1 MKTKTLLLTTLL
13 ALAGSASLL
22 AQSNVYSLNVV
33 GYVNVPVLANKF
45 QLISNPLKN
54 GANNLNTILATNV
67 PDGTLIY
74 KFVGGGFPGSSVFIE
89 GFGWDPDA
97 TLNPGEGA
105 FVNCPNNTN
114 LTFVGEVVTGSTN
127 PIPAGFSLKGS
138 VVPQS
143 TNLTALKFPAGDG
156 DLIYKFN
163 ASSQAYLPSTS
174 FIDGFGWDGVE
185 GTNGPSISVGES
197 VFVFRQ
203 PSNGS
208 TNWVR
213 NFVIQ

>member
-45 QLISNPLKN
+45 QMIANPLKN
-54 GANNLNTILATNV
+54 GTNDLNTILSTNV
-67 PDGTLIY
+67 PEDTTIY
-74 KFVGGGFPGSSVFIE
+74 KFVNGSYLSPSSFIT
-89 GFGWDPDA
+89 GFGWDYNFD
-97 TLNPGEGA
+97 LNPGEGA
-105 FVNCPNNTN
+105 FVRSPVATN
-114 LTFVGEVVTGSTN
+114 LTFVGEVVTSSTN
-127 PIPAGFSLKGS
+127 PIPVGFSMKGS

-143 TNLTALKFPAGDG
+143 TNVTALQFPAGED
-156 DLIYKFN
+156 DTIYQYN
-163 ASSQAYLPSTS
+163 PSANTYFS
-174 FIDGFGWDGVE
+174 PVSYIPGFGWDGAT
-185 GTNGPSISVGES
+185 TNGPVLAVGEA

-203 PSNGS
+203 AKNGS